1 MEAAQ
6 IAEQIESLE
15 QRLNELFRSGES
27 QKNQTGKMPVQ
38 QANSSTPRTPRV
50 LKGERGK
57 GERGTL
63 RPAVVELLKKS
74 KNPLRAADIYDAL
87 LSQGYRF
94 TFGQPKK
101 VLGIRLYKMAG
112 VQPLGGGLFKAK

>member
-27 QKNQTGKMPVQ
+27 QKNPTGKTPVQ

-50 LKGERGK
+50 LK

-74 KNPLRAADIYDAL
+74 KNPLRAADVYDAL